1 MRFNYD
7 RGCFS
12 PSLFGLTDEDDKKK
26 KKKDPE
32 MRVFTFCTP
41 ASQDAW
47 CHTRVSGSS
56 WVETLLVLFS
66 RACKTNTTRLMT
78 LLRGTVSSVIY
89 ERSFICVCLLLFFFN
104 HPSCLSFVLFGYYI
118 NFTPGNKIKNV
129 SKFWCRKLVVCRKS
143 ICHNLNFSC
152 GENVTRRREPRVPF
166 ISDQLM
172 IEVFHFQT
180 GTMGRLFLNK

>member
-1 MRFNYD
+1 
-7 RGCFS
+7 
-12 PSLFGLTDEDDKKK
+12 
-26 KKKDPE
+26 

-89 ERSFICVCLLLFFFN
+89 ERGFIFVCLLLFFSITLLVFLLFYSVTISIS
-104 HPSCLSFVLFGYYI
+104 PQGIKKKKKMWVSFGA
-118 NFTPGNKIKNV
+118 GNWW
-129 SKFWCRKLVVCRKS
+129 FAEKS
-143 ICHNLNFSC
+143 ICHNLDFGC
-152 GENVTRRREPRVPF
+152 RENVTRRREPRVYLISSWLKSF
-166 ISDQLM
+166 ISKRGQWDDC
-172 IEVFHFQT
+172 F
-180 GTMGRLFLNK
+180 